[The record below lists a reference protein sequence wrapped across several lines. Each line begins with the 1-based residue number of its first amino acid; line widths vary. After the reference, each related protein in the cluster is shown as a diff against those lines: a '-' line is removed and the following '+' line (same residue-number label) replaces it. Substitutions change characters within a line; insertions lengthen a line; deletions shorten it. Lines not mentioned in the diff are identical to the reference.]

1 MGVAPDLLSLKAEAS
16 RLPGAFLRG
25 PTRYHGRVEA
35 GAPSGRYHLYLTAAC
50 PWAQRTLIVRR
61 LKGLDEAIGLTL
73 IDPIRD
79 ADGWRVLDSDRV
91 NGFEYLSEAYE
102 ATTPGYDGRISV
114 PVLWDTETG
123 SIINNESSELVVQ
136 LNEDFDHVGRP
147 DVDLYPAQLRTEIDA
162 VNDVVYANV
171 NDGVYRCGFA
181 TSQEAYDDAFERLFA
196 ALDALEARLSL
207 QRYLVGG
214 RLTLA
219 DIRLFTTLV
228 RFDAVY
234 HGHFK
239 CNRQRLVEFPAL
251 WAYTRD
257 LYQRPGFGDTVDL
270 DGIKRHYYMTH
281 PHINPTRIVPR
292 GPRLDFSEPHG
303 RESLP

>member
-1 MGVAPDLLSLKAEAS
+1 VAADLLSLP
-16 RLPGAFLRG
+16 RDTPVTPGAFVRSV
-25 PTRYHGRVEA
+25 TRFHDQVEPGA
-35 GAPSGRYHLYLTAAC
+35 GAGRYHLYVSTAC
-50 PWAQRTLIVRR
+50 PWAHRTLIVRH
-61 LKGLDEAIGLTL
+61 LKGLDAAIGVSL

-79 ADGWRVLDSDRV
+79 DEGAGWRFFEPEPL
-91 NGFEYLSEAYE
+91 NGFTYLVEAYE
-102 ATTPGYDGRISV
+102 ATEPDYEGRVSV
-114 PVLWDTETG
+114 PVLWDVEDRR
-123 SIINNESSELVVQ
+123 IVNNESAEIVVQ
-136 LNEDFDHVGRP
+136 LDSCFDGAAS
-147 DVDLYPAQLRTEIDA
+147 DVDLYPSELRDEIDA
-162 VNDVVYANV
+162 VNEVVYANV

-181 TSQEAYDDAFERLFA
+181 RTQEAYDEAFGRLFD
-196 ALDALEARLSL
+196 ALDALEDRLSQ

-219 DIRLFTTLV
+219 DVRLFPTLV

-270 DGIKRHYYMTH
+270 DAIKRHYYMTH

-292 GPRLDFSEPHG
+292 GPRLDFGQPHG
-303 RESLP
+303 RESLS